1 MCGCICHGGAWVNA
15 LLDQTASKRGSE
27 PLKQRITI
35 LRKAKASPSYSNARK
50 QQVDADLGELESRLP
65 LRADIVH
72 GCLQLAEFENE
83 NRACFANA
91 RQIPAPAPKCG
102 HSVSM
107 TSARLLDKCTKL
119 RLESQSSVICLH

>member
-1 MCGCICHGGAWVNA
+1 MAERAVNA

-91 RQIPAPAPKCG
+91 RQDSSPCTQVRTFSLDDFREVTRQVHEIA
-102 HSVSM
+102 
-107 TSARLLDKCTKL
+107 AR
-119 RLESQSSVICLH
+119 IAG